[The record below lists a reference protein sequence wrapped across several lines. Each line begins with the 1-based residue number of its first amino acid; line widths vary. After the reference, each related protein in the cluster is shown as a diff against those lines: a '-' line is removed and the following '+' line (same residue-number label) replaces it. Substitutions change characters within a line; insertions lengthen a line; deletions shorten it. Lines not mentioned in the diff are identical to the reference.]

1 MKRYRIYTKAG
12 GILSAVMILLI
23 VVAMFWTPYDA
34 TATNS
39 AAKLSPPSLAHL
51 LGTDNLGRDIL
62 SRVLEG
68 AGTTLLI
75 AVLTVAMGAVLGI
88 LIGAFTGYYGGP
100 LDNILMRICDT
111 ITAFPSFLLALAI
124 VSILGSGTYHVVL
137 ALGLLFIPSFARIV
151 RGEYARAATQAYVDN
166 AKLMGAGALRIM
178 FVHILP
184 NTKSVLL
191 SAIAIGF
198 NNAVLA
204 EASMSYLGIGVQPPD
219 PSLGRMLSESQTYLL
234 SAPWYAISAGVV
246 IILLILG
253 FTLLGEGLAKESGQ
267 NA

>member
-1 MKRYRIYTKAG
+1 MKRYHAYTKIG
-12 GILSAVMILLI
+12 GIISAVMILLI
-23 VVAMFWTPYDA
+23 LIAAFWTPYD
-34 TATNS
+34 TAAMDS
-39 AAKLSPPSLAHL
+39 SAKLAPPSFAHL
-51 LGTDNLGRDIL
+51 LGTDNLGRDIF
-62 SRVLEG
+62 SRVLDG
-68 AGTTLLI
+68 AGTTLTI
-75 AVLTVAMGAVLGI
+75 AVLTVAAGAFFGI

-100 LDNILMRICDT
+100 LDNILMRICDM
-111 ITAFPSFLLALAI
+111 ITAFPSFLLALVI
-124 VSILGSGTYHVVL
+124 VSVLGSGKYHVVL

-166 AKLMGAGALRIM
+166 ARLMGAGPLRIL

-184 NTKSVLL
+184 NIRSVLL
-191 SAIAIGF
+191 SSIAIGF

-219 PSLGRMLSESQTYLL
+219 PSLGRMLTEAQTYLL
-234 SAPWYAISAGVV
+234 SAPWFAVSAGSV

-253 FTLLGEGLAKESGQ
+253 FTLLGEGLSKEAGR

>member
-1 MKRYRIYTKAG
+1 MKRYHAYTKAG
-12 GILSAVMILLI
+12 GILSAMMILLI
-23 VVAMFWTPYDA
+23 VVAAFWTPYDA
-34 TATNS
+34 TAMDS
-39 AAKLSPPSLAHL
+39 AAKLSPPSAAHL

-68 AGTTLLI
+68 AGTTLTI
-75 AVLTVAMGAVLGI
+75 AVLTVASGAFFGI
-88 LIGAFTGYYGGP
+88 LVGAFTGYYGGP

-111 ITAFPSFLLALAI
+111 VTAFPSFLLALVI
-124 VSILGSGTYHVVL
+124 VSVLGTGKYNVVI

-151 RGEYARAATQAYVDN
+151 RGEYARATTQAYVDN
-166 AKLMGAGALRIM
+166 ARLMGAGPLRIM

-184 NTKSVLL
+184 NIRGVLL
-191 SAIAIGF
+191 SAVAIGF

-219 PSLGRMLSESQTYLL
+219 PSLGRMLSEAQTYLL
-234 SAPWYAISAGVV
+234 SAPWFAISAGVV

-253 FTLLGEGLAKESGQ
+253 FTLLGEGLSKEAGRR
-267 NA
+267 A